1 MESRKPSLFNQL
13 EPHNEDSDSTDIS
26 DISEDEDWE
35 DDPPLSPK
43 SQPLEFPKLD
53 HDVPLPRPPSLLS
66 CLLYNNGNNNNN
78 SNNHTNT
85 LHPSN
90 NIPNG
95 SDNNHV
101 YKPRLLRSFYNT
113 YSITSTTYTISQTR
127 ECSGDIRH

>member
-90 NIPNG
+90 NILMG
-95 SDNNHV
+95 A
-101 YKPRLLRSFYNT
+101 
-113 YSITSTTYTISQTR
+113 ITTMFINLDYFAHLQHLQHYQHYI
-127 ECSGDIRH
+127 HH